1 MKTKKQR
8 QAWWKGLSPDQKS
21 KYIDKKVEKK
31 RLKRNKLMA
40 KSMKAKGLKYNCAEC
55 IHRKTQNCTD
65 ITSVSCEYFY
75 KVA

>member
-40 KSMKAKGLKYNCAEC
+40 KSMKA
-55 IHRKTQNCTD
+55 IRKM
-65 ITSVSCEYFY
+65 SY
-75 KVA
+75 